1 MAMKTIG
8 DLAQHFATRRQNTDI
23 KSRMNTLTAE
33 LSSGKVQDLTRHL
46 SGDTVRVSSA
56 DHDLRQI
63 ASYQMANTETAQQ
76 LTAVQAVLAEV
87 ETMRADLSSA
97 AVMIT
102 ESSTPSDVEAVSN
115 SAKETLNSLIQ
126 SLNTQ
131 VAGHSLF
138 AGIATDRP
146 GLADADTIM
155 SAVITAAQSGA
166 DPMAE
171 IEAWFDDP
179 AGFGTIGY
187 AGDTGELPTRRIGPN
202 RAITMPARADTDA
215 IRDTI
220 KAVVT
225 AAITTDIGLSFEDQ
239 IGAIGTASEQ
249 LFTAADGIARLQGE
263 VGLAEQTVEDQS
275 ARLTA
280 QKATVTLMQSS
291 LMDADPF
298 ETATNLQQVQLQL
311 ETHYT
316 LTARLAGLSF
326 TGYMR

>member
-1 MAMKTIG
+1 MAMTTIG

-23 KSRMNTLTAE
+23 KARMNVLTTE
-33 LSSGKVQDLTRHL
+33 LSSGKIQDLTRHL
-46 SGDTVRVSSA
+46 SGDTARVSSV
-56 DHDLRQI
+56 DRDLRQI
-63 ASYQMANTETAQQ
+63 ASYQLANTETAQQ
-76 LTAVQAVLAEV
+76 LTAVQAVLTEA
-87 ETMRADLSSA
+87 ETMRGDLSSA

-102 ESSTPSDVEAVSN
+102 ESSTASDIEAVSH
-115 SAKETLNSLIQ
+115 SAKQTLKSLIQ

-131 VAGHSLF
+131 FAGHSLF
-138 AGIATDRP
+138 AGTTTDTRA
-146 GLADADTIM
+146 LADAETLI
-155 SAVITAAQSGA
+155 SAVTVAAQSGS
-166 DPMAE
+166 DPMAG

-179 AGFGTIGY
+179 SGFQSVGY
-187 AGDTGELPTRRIGPN
+187 TGDSGDLPTRRLGPD
-202 RAITMPARADTDA
+202 RMISIPARADSDA

-220 KAVVT
+220 RAVVT
-225 AAITTDIGLSFEDQ
+225 AAIATDIGLSLDDQ
-239 IGAIGTASEQ
+239 IGMISAASEQ

-280 QKATVTLMQSS
+280 QKAAVTLMQSA
-291 LMDADPF
+291 LTDADPF

-316 LTARLAGLSF
+316 LTARLASLSF